1 MLRSRLGIHV
11 RLTASVLASLCSERE
26 VTYTLLGEQ
35 VTPLNKSWSGKAELG
50 ILWSTVPFSFIF
62 PRGT

>member
-35 VTPLNKSWSGKAELG
+35 DSKQVLEWQGRIRDPVVHCS
-50 ILWSTVPFSFIF
+50 I
-62 PRGT
+62 